1 MKIHITRSPAKP
13 KPKNGDRKLI
23 GGVLHVRQM
32 KRVHDSQGNIIG
44 YDCTGGRQRHE
55 WVPVVTKGKTS

>member
-1 MKIHITRSPAKP
+1 MTHMTRSPVKS

-23 GGVLHVRQM
+23 GGVVHVRQM
-32 KRVHDSQGNIIG
+32 TRVRDLRGNIIN

-55 WVPVVTKGKTS
+55 LVPVVTNGKP